1 MDQYI
6 FYGGVDHYISYG
18 GGRGVGQ
25 SPKKFLNKMKWQKN
39 CAKWAM
45 QNAHMEQIEKKELH
59 NLTLEKKKHSCSE
72 KLTNPPEKYNV
83 YGVVHP

>member
-1 MDQYI
+1 
-6 FYGGVDHYISYG
+6 
-18 GGRGVGQ
+18 
-25 SPKKFLNKMKWQKN
+25 
-39 CAKWAM
+39 M

>member
-18 GGRGVGQ
+18 CGRGVGQ